1 MSNIDENGELE
12 KKISISAEDV
22 DNVLNYSVNFGV
34 EISSGL
40 KLAMDKFNESPTY
53 ENMLDFKLE
62 ICKWLHDSKHESFA
76 DSLWDHPKD
85 AAKDIMYDLQFDKEV
100 REELS
105 DDDKN

>member
-40 KLAMDKFNESPTY
+40 KLAM
-53 ENMLDFKLE
+53 E
-62 ICKWLHDSKHESFA
+62 INLMKAQHTKIC
-76 DSLWDHPKD
+76 
-85 AAKDIMYDLQFDKEV
+85 
-100 REELS
+100 
-105 DDDKN
+105 